1 MCPFELT
8 VLREYA
14 YVSESIK
21 PVVTVGACLILR
33 LVGLTL

>member
-1 MCPFELT
+1 MCPLELT
-8 VLREYA
+8 ALREHA

-21 PVVTVGACLILR
+21 PAVTVGECLVLR